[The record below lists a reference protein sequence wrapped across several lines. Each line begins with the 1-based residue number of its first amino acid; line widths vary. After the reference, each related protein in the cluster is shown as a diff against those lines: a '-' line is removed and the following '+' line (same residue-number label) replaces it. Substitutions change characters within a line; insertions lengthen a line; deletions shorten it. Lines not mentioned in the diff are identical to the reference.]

1 MEKSRDAFTHNI
13 TSLVFLATILNLH
26 VIFAHWDESSK
37 KLVLCIFEYGITPRT
52 VLISA
57 NIVFDWCS
65 GSFNGCGKKKKN
77 WEFHILV
84 SCSDFMKW
92 ISIGFVWI
100 YIVYDVQDYC
110 PRAVPDSAIIFT
122 PSTFSVFGKNSIA
135 LQ

>member
-1 MEKSRDAFTHNI
+1 MYYIVSSAIKRAVLRPGSFWQTYKLAIILEESRDAFTHYI

-37 KLVLCIFEYGITPRT
+37 KLVLCVFEYGITSRA

-65 GSFNGCGKKKKN
+65 GSFDGCGKKKKN

-92 ISIGFVWI
+92 ISIGFGWI
-100 YIVYDVQDYC
+100 YMFYDV
-110 PRAVPDSAIIFT
+110 
-122 PSTFSVFGKNSIA
+122 
-135 LQ
+135 